1 METKQLKLLFA
12 QANAFKEGDL
22 AIGGTAD
29 NLVRSNA
36 REQISLMKIGDLQQT
51 VFVED
56 QLSDLLSRSIDHK
69 KLRFIED
76 IRIWELK
83 QILLGP
89 KVVSWLKAY
98 AAALSS
104 ESIAAVVKT
113 MDNSELSQLSL
124 SLFNPINNKLPN
136 GIVTIGSSGH
146 FGSRI
151 QPNSPG
157 DDEDEILLSTLEALC
172 YGCGDVIIGLNP
184 AGDDLETIVRTEKLL
199 QNIVERL
206 QLPTRYCV
214 LSDMKK
220 QKKAAEFTRVDVGF
234 QSLAGTSTA
243 LTGMLGS
250 DVDDLLD
257 LCRSFDGLYFETG
270 QGSEVTNGASEGIDM
285 LTLESRCYGL
295 ARHIKKET
303 GKWMILNDVAGFIGP
318 EVFKTGEQLKR
329 TCLEDTAMA
338 KLHGLTMG
346 LDVCSTFHMGIH
358 PIELGNLTQEIVSMT
373 APAYLMSVAGKADP
387 MLGYLTTSFR
397 EHPRLRKANRRQIT
411 SDMQKRLIELAAL
424 QSDGSIDPSQNRVAS
439 LYARFHKEGGE
450 KRSFDTLF
458 EEGKRKINAMQ
469 LRGYDLGYETASM
482 DSDPVV
488 VTNRLDKMFNN
499 ARIALYAKTD
509 PAVIRDCCPEAVFIN
524 TAAKDRDDYLAHP
537 SEGEKIAEGHLPALM
552 SKVKQTAKSF
562 QVQLV
567 VSDGLNA
574 DAVNEHL
581 RYILPAFRWNL
592 KTAGITVSPTDVSI
606 ENGRVRAGYH
616 LGKILQPELLVH
628 FIGERP
634 GTGLNQLSAYITYGK
649 DKEGRSNFQE
659 DMDHSLTTAVCGI
672 HPQGKNYQAALDELV
687 RLVLKAIENKC
698 SGVSLGVSK

>member
-1 METKQLKLLFA
+1 MEAKQLKLLFA
-12 QANAFKEGDL
+12 RANAFKEGDL
-22 AIGGTAD
+22 SIGGTTD
-29 NLVRSNA
+29 ELLRTDA
-36 REQISLMKIGDLQQT
+36 RNQISAMKIEEIQQT
-51 VFVED
+51 LLVED
-56 QLSDLLSRSIDHK
+56 QLSELLARSIDRQ
-69 KLRFIED
+69 KLRFIGD
-76 IRIWELK
+76 MRIAELK
-83 QILLGP
+83 QILLGA
-89 KVVSWLKAY
+89 KAEIWLKSNAT
-98 AAALSS
+98 ALSS

-113 MDNSELSQLSL
+113 MNNSELSQVAL
-124 SLFNPINNKLPN
+124 SLFNPIANKQPV
-136 GIVTIGSSGH
+136 GIVTIGSPGH

-157 DDEDEILLSTLEALC
+157 DDEDEILISTLEALC

-214 LSDMKK
+214 LSDMNK

-243 LTGMLGS
+243 LTGMLGG
-250 DVDDLLD
+250 DVDLLLE
-257 LCRSFDGLYFETG
+257 LCRSFNGLYFETG
-270 QGSEVTNGASEGIDM
+270 QGSEVTNGAAEGIDM

-329 TCLEDTAMA
+329 TCLEDTVMA

-346 LDVCSTFHMGIH
+346 LDICSTFHMGIH
-358 PIELGNLTQEIVSMT
+358 PKELGQLTQEIVSLT
-373 APAYLMSVAGKADP
+373 APTYLMSVAGKADP

-397 EHPRLRKANRRQIT
+397 EQPRLRKANSKQIT
-411 SDMQKRLIELAAL
+411 SVMQKRLIDLNAL
-424 QSDGSIDPSQNRVAS
+424 KSDGTIDPTQDRIAM

-450 KRSFDTLF
+450 KRSSETLV
-458 EEGKRKINAMQ
+458 EEGKRKIMALQ
-469 LRGYDLGYETASM
+469 QRGYDLGYDAGT
-482 DSDPVV
+482 DNVDPVV
-488 VTNRLDKMFNN
+488 VTDRLNKMFNN

-509 PAVIRDCCPEAVFIN
+509 PAVIRDCCPEAVSIS
-524 TAAKDRDDYLAHP
+524 TASLDRDDYLAHP
-537 SEGEKIAEGHLPALM
+537 SGGEKIAESHLHTLM
-552 SKVKQTAKSF
+552 SKVKQSVKSF

-581 RYILPAFRWNL
+581 RNVLPAFRWNL
-592 KTAGITVSPTDVSI
+592 TTAGITVCPTDVII

-634 GTGLNQLSAYITYGK
+634 GTGLNQLSAYLTYGT
-649 DKEGRSNFQE
+649 DKEGHSVYQE
-659 DMDHSLTTAVCGI
+659 EMDHSLTTAVCGI
-672 HPQGKNYQAALDELV
+672 HPQGKSYQMAVDELV
-687 RLVLKAIENKC
+687 RLVLKALENKC
-698 SGVSLGVSK
+698 TGVKLGVSK